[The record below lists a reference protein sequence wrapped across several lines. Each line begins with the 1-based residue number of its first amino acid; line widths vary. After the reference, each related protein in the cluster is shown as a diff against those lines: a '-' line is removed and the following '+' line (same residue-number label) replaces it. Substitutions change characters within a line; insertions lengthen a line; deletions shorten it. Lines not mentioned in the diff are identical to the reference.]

1 MQMKRIIY
9 QGVAGV
15 VLSEG
20 RACYFVRFP
29 YGCRFVDK
37 RETMPTWDYQTKQA
51 RKPLGL
57 RLNA

>member
-1 MQMKRIIY
+1 MKRIIY
-9 QGVAGV
+9 KNVLGV

-20 RACYFVRFP
+20 RSCYFVRFP

-37 RETMPTWDYQTKQA
+37 RDAMPTWDDVTKQD
-51 RKPLGL
+51 RRVLGL